1 MTVFRYCGCTGN
13 PGGEL
18 GLGGGERERGLV
30 GGERGAVLGA
40 GGLAAGAGG
49 GDLGGLDAGLV
60 EQELISSAPKQ
71 GALLDEVFNVS
82 FLVSC
87 LVIFTP
93 ATLSISRVL

>member
-40 GGLAAGAGG
+40 GAGG

-71 GALLDEVFNVS
+71 GALLDEVFNES